1 MSNSKKQVY
10 ALYKGDDL
18 IIMGE
23 AKDCS
28 LYTGLKESTI
38 RWYSNPA
45 AHKRNK
51 SGKRLIA
58 IRVGEEM
65 EAVNRFREEREK
77 RWR

>member
-28 LYTGLKESTI
+28 LYTGLKESTYAGI
-38 RWYSNPA
+38 VIQQ
-45 AHKRNK
+45 
-51 SGKRLIA
+51 LINV
-58 IRVGEEM
+58 IKV
-65 EAVNRFREEREK
+65 ERG
-77 RWR
+77 